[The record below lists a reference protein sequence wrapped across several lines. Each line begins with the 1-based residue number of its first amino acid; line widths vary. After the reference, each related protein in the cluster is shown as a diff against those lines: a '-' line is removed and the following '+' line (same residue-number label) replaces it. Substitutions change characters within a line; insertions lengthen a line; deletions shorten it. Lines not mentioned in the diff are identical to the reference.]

1 MTFSSPC
8 ALVPVGT
15 AYGLSAFQSKHDYK
29 LSPTPWNRVGGRSSV
44 DPRLSTR
51 ARSCASPALATCG
64 DPALRSLG
72 LQRRTGACVFP
83 DSVPRPG
90 RASSSRPN
98 RGRSTMR
105 ARAMYLVAAIGVI
118 TACVTLPGA
127 ANAATVPP
135 PVACNTAQGACW
147 HPALNARWQYQ
158 LQGVAAYASTGGI
171 NVGISA
177 TPYTGGAAVHPTVFD
192 IDLYVDQ
199 AISGNNTTFDTAAV
213 NAIHA
218 AGGKAICYLSA
229 GTWENWRVDANQFPA
244 SVLGSKNG
252 WPGEK
257 WLDIRQTSVLLPIM
271 DARVQKCRQA
281 GFDGVEWDN
290 VDGYSNRTGFP
301 LTANDQ
307 LVYDA
312 SLANLAHQYGLTVA
326 MKNDVEQVPNLASY
340 FDYAINE
347 QCQQYNECGNYTT
360 GFINAGKTV
369 FQVEYKLSLTKFCPQ
384 ANAANRNAITKSFDL
399 FDTPWTPC
407 R

>member
-1 MTFSSPC
+1 
-8 ALVPVGT
+8 
-15 AYGLSAFQSKHDYK
+15 
-29 LSPTPWNRVGGRSSV
+29 
-44 DPRLSTR
+44 
-51 ARSCASPALATCG
+51 
-64 DPALRSLG
+64 
-72 LQRRTGACVFP
+72 
-83 DSVPRPG
+83 
-90 RASSSRPN
+90 
-98 RGRSTMR
+98 MR
-105 ARAMYLVAAIGVI
+105 ARAMYLIAAIGVI
-118 TACVTLPGA
+118 TACVMLPGPASA
-127 ANAATVPP
+127 ASVPA

-177 TPYTGGAAVHPTVFD
+177 TPFTGGAAVHPSVFD

-199 AISGNNTTFDTAAV
+199 AISGNNTTLDTAAV

-218 AGGKAICYLSA
+218 AGGKAICYVSA

-244 SVLGSKNG
+244 SVQGAKNG

-271 DARVQKCRQA
+271 EARVQKCRQA

-312 SLANLAHQYGLTVA
+312 SLANLAHSYGLTVA
-326 MKNDVEQVPNLASY
+326 LKNDVEQLPDLAPY
-340 FDYAINE
+340 VDYAVNE
-347 QCQQYNECGNYTT
+347 QCQQYNECDGYTT
-360 GFINAGKTV
+360 YFINANKAV
-369 FQVEYKLSLTKFCPQ
+369 FQVEYKLSQAKFCAK
-384 ANAANRNAITKSFDL
+384 ANAGNRNAITKTFDL
-399 FDTPWTPC
+399 FDTPWAPC

>member
-1 MTFSSPC
+1 
-8 ALVPVGT
+8 
-15 AYGLSAFQSKHDYK
+15 
-29 LSPTPWNRVGGRSSV
+29 
-44 DPRLSTR
+44 
-51 ARSCASPALATCG
+51 
-64 DPALRSLG
+64 
-72 LQRRTGACVFP
+72 
-83 DSVPRPG
+83 
-90 RASSSRPN
+90 
-98 RGRSTMR
+98 MR
-105 ARAMYLVAAIGVI
+105 ARGMYLVAAMGVI
-118 TACVTLPGA
+118 TACVMLPGPVS
-127 ANAATVPP
+127 AATVPP
-135 PVACNTAQGACW
+135 PVACNTAQGVCW

-158 LQGVAAYASTGGI
+158 LQGVAAYSSTGGI
-171 NVGISA
+171 NVGITA
-177 TPYTGGAAVHPTVFD
+177 TPFTGGAAVHPTVFD

-218 AGGKAICYLSA
+218 AGGKAICYVSA

-290 VDGYSNRTGFP
+290 VDGFSNRTGFP

-312 SLANLAHQYGLTVA
+312 SLANLAHSYGLTVA
-326 MKNDVEQVPNLASY
+326 LKNDVEQLPDLASY
-340 FDYAINE
+340 VDYAVNE
-347 QCQQYNECGNYTT
+347 QCQQYNECDGYTT
-360 GFINAGKTV
+360 YFINAGKAV
-369 FQVEYKLSLTKFCPQ
+369 FQVEYKLSQAKFCAK
-384 ANAANRNAITKSFDL
+384 ANAGNRNAITKTFDL

>member
-1 MTFSSPC
+1 
-8 ALVPVGT
+8 
-15 AYGLSAFQSKHDYK
+15 
-29 LSPTPWNRVGGRSSV
+29 
-44 DPRLSTR
+44 
-51 ARSCASPALATCG
+51 
-64 DPALRSLG
+64 
-72 LQRRTGACVFP
+72 
-83 DSVPRPG
+83 
-90 RASSSRPN
+90 
-98 RGRSTMR
+98 MR
-105 ARAMYLVAAIGVI
+105 ARAMYLIAAIGVI
-118 TACVTLPGA
+118 TACVMLPGPASA
-127 ANAATVPP
+127 ASVPA

-177 TPYTGGAAVHPTVFD
+177 TPFTGGAAVHPSVFD

-199 AISGNNTTFDTAAV
+199 AISGNNTTLDTAAV

-218 AGGKAICYLSA
+218 AGGKAICYVSA

-244 SVLGSKNG
+244 SVQGAKNG

-271 DARVQKCRQA
+271 EARVQKCRQA

-290 VDGYSNRTGFP
+290 VDGFSNRTGFP

-312 SLANLAHQYGLTVA
+312 SLANLAHSYGLTVA
-326 MKNDVEQVPNLASY
+326 LKNDVEQLPDLAPY
-340 FDYAINE
+340 VDYAVNE
-347 QCQQYNECGNYTT
+347 QCQQYNECDGYTT
-360 GFINAGKTV
+360 YFINANKAV
-369 FQVEYKLSLTKFCPQ
+369 FQVEYKLSQAKFCAK
-384 ANAANRNAITKSFDL
+384 ANAGNRNAITKTFDL
-399 FDTPWTPC
+399 FDTPWAPC